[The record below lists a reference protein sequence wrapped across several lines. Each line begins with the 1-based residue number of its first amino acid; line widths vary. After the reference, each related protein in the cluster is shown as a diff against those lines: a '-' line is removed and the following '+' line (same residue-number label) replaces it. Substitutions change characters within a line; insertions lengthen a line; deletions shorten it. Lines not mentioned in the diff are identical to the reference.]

1 MKFGLFY
8 QLPCADW
15 QSAQQRYQDTLDQIA
30 LADELGY
37 SNAWL
42 AELHFNSRFSITP
55 SPLMLAAAAAQRTTR
70 IRLGVAVNLLPLH
83 NPIRLAEDIAALD
96 LLSGGRAEFGV
107 GRGSMPTHF
116 QGFNIPQTENR
127 DRFIEGLEFIIGAW
141 TNEEFS
147 YQGKYYSA
155 ESLRLV
161 PKPLQKPHPPVRI
174 ASNSSDTFEVVGQ
187 LGHSLFATPVIVPMP
202 RLREGVKVYRDTLKA
217 GGHSTGGG
225 KELSLMVPLFVAGD
239 GVEARRVPEASVM
252 NYVSVI
258 TSSYHEPVM
267 QEVVATDARASET
280 RSRFQGMTY
289 DEWSSGVAMYGDPAY
304 CRERLQALVEEFQP
318 GEIICW
324 FNTGGLI
331 EPAKVT
337 QAMKL
342 FAEEVMPHF
351 R

>member
-15 QSAQQRYQDTLDQIA
+15 QSPQQRYKDTLDQIE

-42 AELHFNSRFSITP
+42 AELHFNPRFSITP

-96 LLSGGRAEFGV
+96 LLSNGRVEFGV
-107 GRGSMPTHF
+107 GRGSMATHF

-127 DRFIEGLEFIIGAW
+127 ERFIEGLEFIIGAW
-141 TNEEFS
+141 THEEFS
-147 YQGKYYSA
+147 YQGKYYRA
-155 ESLRLV
+155 DGLRLT
-161 PKPLQKPHPPVRI
+161 PKPLQKPHPPVRV

-187 LGHSLFATPVIVPMP
+187 LGHNMFATPVIVPMP

-217 GGHSTGGG
+217 GAHPTGGA
-225 KELSLMVPLFVAGD
+225 ELSLMVPLFVAQDAG
-239 GVEARRVPEASVM
+239 EARSVPEASVM

-258 TSSYHEPVM
+258 TSSYRDRVM
-267 QEVVATDARASET
+267 QEVIAASPRASET
-280 RSRFQGMTY
+280 RSRFQDMTY
-289 DEWSSGVAMYGDPAY
+289 DDWSSGVAMYGDPAY
-304 CRERLQALVEEFQP
+304 CRDRLQTLVEEFQP
-318 GEIICW
+318 GEVICW
-324 FNTGGLI
+324 FNTGGLV
-331 EPAKVT
+331 EHARVMES
-337 QAMKL
+337 MKL
-342 FAEEVMPHF
+342 FSEEVMPYF
-351 R
+351 G

>member
-15 QSAQQRYQDTLDQIA
+15 QSPQQRYRDTLDQIE

-42 AELHFNSRFSITP
+42 AELHFNPTFSITP
-55 SPLMLAAAAAQRTTR
+55 SPLMLAAAAAQRTSK

-96 LLSGGRAEFGV
+96 LLSDGRAEFGV
-107 GRGSMPTHF
+107 GRGSMATHF
-116 QGFNIPQTENR
+116 QGFNIPQAENR
-127 DRFIEGLEFIIGAW
+127 DRFIECLEFIIGAW
-141 TNEEFS
+141 THEEFS

-155 ESLRLV
+155 EGLRLT

-187 LGHSLFATPVIVPMP
+187 LGHHLFATPVIVPMP
-202 RLREGVKVYRDTLKA
+202 RLREGVKIYRETLTT
-217 GGHSTGGG
+217 GGHPTGGG
-225 KELSLMVPLFVAGD
+225 ELSLMVPLFVAGD
-239 GVEARRVPEASVM
+239 AGQARRVPEASVL
-252 NYVSVI
+252 NYIDIVSA
-258 TSSYHEPVM
+258 SYRDRVM
-267 QEVVATDARASET
+267 REVVATDARASET
-280 RSRFQGMTY
+280 RSRFQDMTY
-289 DEWSSGVAMYGDPAY
+289 DDWSSGVAMYGDPAY
-304 CRERLQALVEEFQP
+304 CRERLQALAEEFEP

-324 FNTGGLI
+324 FNIGGLI
-331 EPAKVT
+331 EHVKVT

-351 R
+351 A